1 MLFRWVPDAQVS
13 EFRRW
18 PTKPLVADFGHLV
31 HTHQPPP
38 PTSPGPAAAAAAP
51 PSWSV
56 PSSGFWP
63 ARRRRSHVT
72 TPGVVE
78 HVRRNQL
85 RKIYLEEAAT
95 CGIDLEFAP
104 DRLCGVPRP
113 CRLMD
118 PWRARRQPGSHDE
131 RSGGAPRYGRAAP
144 VSRRVFRLEST
155 AGQPCEIA
163 CRTLLAGKK
172 PSWMTVSFT
181 TPCPTPSMSKA
192 TFERGSARQS

>member
-1 MLFRWVPDAQVS
+1 MPRSASSVDGPPNRWS
-13 EFRRW
+13 
-18 PTKPLVADFGHLV
+18 
-31 HTHQPPP
+31 
-38 PTSPGPAAAAAAP
+38 PTSATSCIRTSRRPRPRLGQRQRQRRRHRDRCRRRALAC
-51 PSWSV
+51 
-56 PSSGFWP
+56 PSSPLACHHPGRCRACETQP
-63 ARRRRSHVT
+63 APKDLSGRGCDVRNRSRVRARST
-72 TPGVVE
+72 
-78 HVRRNQL
+78 VRR
-85 RKIYLEEAAT
+85 A
-95 CGIDLEFAP
+95 
-104 DRLCGVPRP
+104 RP

-118 PWRARRQPGSHDE
+118 TYRPGRQPGSHDE